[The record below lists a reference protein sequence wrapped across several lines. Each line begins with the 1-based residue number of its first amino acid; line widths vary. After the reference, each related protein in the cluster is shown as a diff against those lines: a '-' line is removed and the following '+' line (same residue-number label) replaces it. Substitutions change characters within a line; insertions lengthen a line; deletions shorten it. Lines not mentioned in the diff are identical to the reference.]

1 MTTGRAPPPTL
12 RGPDAQA
19 LEYAEP
25 EAVAAILALQP
36 AGWQEEDGGH
46 TLVFWLEDGAEADA
60 EVDAALKRLGGFG
73 RLEVERE
80 PPGWEDAWRRFH
92 KPHVIG
98 RLYVRPPWY
107 PARDD
112 LLDIAVEAGLAF
124 GTGGHSSTRQCLELI
139 QTLTPGSLL
148 DLGSGS
154 GVVSFAA
161 LRLGFA
167 PVTGIDIDPVAVHA
181 AAGNAAMN
189 GLAPTFLVGD
199 ATDPAY
205 PLPAREVVVAN
216 IALRP
221 ILRLAERWRPA
232 DGGGAAGRPPPARRE
247 PPPPPHAA
255 AVRPAR
261 RAGGRGPRGVPGL
274 RRDRPHRRR
283 HLADAAPHEARVTRV
298 AAGFVGCK
306 VSQAD
311 GEEALAGL
319 AAAGLEPVTAR
330 EAADVVVVHTCC
342 VTAEAERKSRRL
354 VRRAAS
360 AGKRVVVA
368 GCAAALHPEQ
378 FEGEGVTV
386 AARPD
391 WGRALAGLEDRRP
404 RRGTWRVSRRHD
416 ARSAAAVRCRPGAQP
431 RTRRRAPRRAHA
443 RGWC

>member
-1 MTTGRAPPPTL
+1 M
-12 RGPDAQA
+12 
-19 LEYAEP
+19 
-25 EAVAAILALQP
+25 AAILALQP

-60 EVDAALKRLGGFG
+60 EVGAALRRLGGFG

-189 GLAPTFLVGD
+189 GLTPTFLVGD
-199 ATDPAY
+199 ATDPGY
-205 PLPAREVVVAN
+205 PLPAADVVVAN

-221 ILRLAERWRPA
+221 ILRLAERWR
-232 DGGGAAGRPPPARRE
+232 
-247 PPPPPHAA
+247 
-255 AVRPAR
+255 
-261 RAGGRGPRGVPGL
+261 
-274 RRDRPHRRR
+274 
-283 HLADAAPHEARVTRV
+283 
-298 AAGFVGCK
+298 
-306 VSQAD
+306 
-311 GEEALAGL
+311 
-319 AAAGLEPVTAR
+319 
-330 EAADVVVVHTCC
+330 
-342 VTAEAERKSRRL
+342 
-354 VRRAAS
+354 
-360 AGKRVVVA
+360 
-368 GCAAALHPEQ
+368 
-378 FEGEGVTV
+378 
-386 AARPD
+386 
-391 WGRALAGLEDRRP
+391 
-404 RRGTWRVSRRHD
+404 
-416 ARSAAAVRCRPGAQP
+416 
-431 RTRRRAPRRAHA
+431 RRRAPRT
-443 RGWC
+443 RGR